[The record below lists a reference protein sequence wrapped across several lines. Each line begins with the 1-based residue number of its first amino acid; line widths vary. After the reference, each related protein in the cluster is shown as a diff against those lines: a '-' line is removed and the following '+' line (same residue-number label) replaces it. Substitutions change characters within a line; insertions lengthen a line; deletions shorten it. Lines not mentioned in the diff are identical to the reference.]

1 MRKLSVLLFVLV
13 MSLASFGQAKP
24 SDAWKK
30 ADGANRGNGLSLERD
45 SLNQNSPLLSISD
58 VNEFIGLMAKK
69 FTVEQLQQFQELA
82 KFLDERTKQRV
93 TEYYQKPK
101 K

>member
-24 SDAWKK
+24 LAK
-30 ADGANRGNGLSLERD
+30 D

>member
-1 MRKLSVLLFVLV
+1 MKKLTFTIALLFAFAVG
-13 MSLASFGQAKP
+13 FGQSKP
-24 SDAWKK
+24 
-30 ADGANRGNGLSLERD
+30 LEKD

-93 TEYYQKPK
+93 AEYYQKPK
-101 K
+101 KN

>member
-24 SDAWKK
+24 LVK
-30 ADGANRGNGLSLERD
+30 D

>member
-1 MRKLSVLLFVLV
+1 MRKLSILLFV
-13 MSLASFGQAKP
+13 SFISFSSFCQTKP
-24 SDAWKK
+24 
-30 ADGANRGNGLSLERD
+30 LEKD
-45 SLNQNSPLLSISD
+45 SLNQNSPLLTISD

-101 K
+101 SK